1 MRKFV
6 ICFIVLVLAGLLPL
20 ALKKDSVSYAEA
32 NKEYLRIHIRADS
45 NAEADQT
52 VKYKVKDAVVSY
64 LAEDIPNL
72 TSKEEAENYLK
83 RNLKNIEKVADEILI
98 KNGFDYRCSAK
109 IGEEEF
115 PTRVYDGFCLES
127 GYYDALI
134 LELGS
139 GEGNNWWCVV
149 YPPLCFTSSA
159 VKYEYK
165 SKIAEII
172 KDFKG
177 KYGK

>member
-1 MRKFV
+1 MRKFCIGIIAV
-6 ICFIVLVLAGLLPL
+6 ILLASVFF
-20 ALKKDSVSYAEA
+20 ALKEGFSSDKEG

-45 NAEADQT
+45 NDEADQN

-64 LAEDIPNL
+64 LAKDIPDL
-72 TSKEEAENYLK
+72 TSKKEAENFLK
-83 RNLKNIEKVADEILI
+83 RNLENIEKVANDVLS
-98 KNGFDYRCSAK
+98 KNGFDYKCSARL
-109 IGEEEF
+109 GAEEF

-149 YPPLCFTSSA
+149 YPPLCFTSA
-159 VKYEYK
+159 PVKYEYK

-172 KDFKG
+172 KDFKAKHG
-177 KYGK
+177 K